1 MSTQGYITE
10 AEQALLH
17 AYNRFQ
23 VVFDHGEGV
32 YLYDEDG
39 KKYLDFAAGI
49 AVNGLGYSNEKYQNA
64 LKNQV
69 EKLIHISNLYYNKPI
84 TEAAEKVLA
93 SSGGMDRIF
102 FTNSGTEAN
111 ECAMKAAKKYAFVH
125 DGCSGHEIIAME
137 HAFHGRT
144 LGALSVTGTKH
155 YRDPFEPLIPGCHFA
170 EFNNLDS
177 VKALV
182 NENTCAIMLETI
194 QGEGGIYPA
203 TQEFLSGIREL
214 CDEKDILLILDE
226 IQCGMGRSGHMFAWE
241 EYGIRPD
248 IMTVAKA
255 LGCGVPV
262 GAVMMTEKVAQHSL
276 VPGDHGTTY
285 GGNPFVGAAVSA
297 VQDIFREDH
306 IVEHVAETAPY
317 LEAELEALVRKHDCL
332 VERRGKGFL
341 QGVQTTLPVGEVA
354 KQALDTGLV
363 VITAGKD
370 VIRLTPPLIIEK
382 EHIDEMIEKL
392 DAVIT
397 GMEK

>member
-1 MSTQGYITE
+1 M
-10 AEQALLH
+10 
-17 AYNRFQ
+17 
-23 VVFDHGEGV
+23 
-32 YLYDEDG
+32 
-39 KKYLDFAAGI
+39 
-49 AVNGLGYSNEKYQNA
+49 
-64 LKNQV
+64 
-69 EKLIHISNLYYNKPI
+69 
-84 TEAAEKVLA
+84 
-93 SSGGMDRIF
+93 
-102 FTNSGTEAN
+102 
-111 ECAMKAAKKYAFVH
+111 
-125 DGCSGHEIIAME
+125 
-137 HAFHGRT
+137 
-144 LGALSVTGTKH
+144 
-155 YRDPFEPLIPGCHFA
+155 
-170 EFNNLDS
+170 
-177 VKALV
+177 KALV